1 MIRAGDNRK
10 KIRIRNIL
18 ISPYWP
24 AMLPSM
30 SWQERDM
37 HVPSGPT
44 NLPYRLFGNYF
55 SHSSTSLDG
64 VDVALRA
71 VLSEVCTSIDADHI
85 AQMVEKLTTDRFR
98 DAMKGFSAALVVE
111 NRNAEFWWDY
121 MTMVSI
127 LLCSHEQ
134 NVTDHGI
141 YTYMLSSVCY
151 HSSSGTTMSITPY
164 GLLST
169 WLRCRFSR

>member
-1 MIRAGDNRK
+1 MIRAGDNGK
-10 KIRIRNIL
+10 KFRMRNIF
-18 ISPYWP
+18 ISPYCP

-37 HVPSGPT
+37 HVQSGPT
-44 NLPYRLFGNYF
+44 NLPHRLFGNYS

-71 VLSEVCTSIDADHI
+71 ELSEVCTSIDADHI

-98 DAMKGFSAALVVE
+98 DAMKGFSVALVVE

-127 LLCSHEQ
+127 LLCFTRAQRDGSWDLHL
-134 NVTDHGI
+134 
-141 YTYMLSSVCY
+141 YA
-151 HSSSGTTMSITPY
+151 
-164 GLLST
+164 
-169 WLRCRFSR
+169 FK